1 MSIRRRIAL
10 LVLSV
15 FLSLAAIGGFAIHR
29 SQLSAREVRNVTTGV
44 VPDAIESIELM
55 GQLKDVQIATLAM
68 VNETEPA
75 AIDKRR
81 REIADRKA
89 KLQASLQ
96 TLAAHA
102 KSEAEKGLVA
112 QAMDGVTSYFQ
123 SIDDTAQLALAGQ
136 HEIAQANL
144 AGTVDQYLREE
155 GEIMQTLQVERTRT
169 KDEAIASLN
178 TLQGRTTATLG
189 IATLLTVLA
198 SALIGWLLQRQVVR
212 PIAAM
217 ERRMTDIATHHDY
230 SLRMP
235 VERQDEIGRSIVAF
249 NTMLAKIEESAAEVQ
264 AKNANIRALLQAIPE
279 GILTLESGGV
289 IQPEYSA
296 HLNLI
301 LGPQNHAGSS
311 VMDVLFAASPLSDDE
326 RAALAAAIDAC
337 IGEDEMNFAFNAHLL
352 PAEVRWQPAGVPAVK
367 ILELHWEPMADGQ
380 GVIQRLLL
388 TLRDVTEMRSLAQA
402 AAQQARELTMISEL
416 LALPPGKFA
425 TFLSQTEPDL
435 ERLQALL
442 APAQREVQDPTTL
455 VTHLFRLMHTVKG
468 NARMMGLK
476 TLANAAHQAE
486 DSYDRWRRGEATMD
500 PAQAR
505 EELARVRALAQAYR
519 QLNDETLGR
528 AASAAASALSAQ
540 DLAQLGGLTRRARD
554 QASPAGRAALDE
566 ALDILARAEAVS
578 LDELLAPIEQACAP
592 LAAQLGKPAPQFQ
605 HTGGALRLRK
615 PAQKALTGAFNH
627 LLRNALD
634 HGLEPAAEREAV
646 GKPAQG
652 RIRLHASLAANGLQL
667 TLSDDGRGLNL
678 ARIRSRAL
686 ALGLLSEQ
694 DAASAETLA
703 QLIFAPGFSTAEQ
716 LSDISGRGV
725 GMDAVRADVEALGG
739 SIRLVLGETAGGF
752 APFCTRITLPA
763 DQAWPPVDPAAPV
776 AHRRNAEGGEPTP
789 QGEQAGEHHVV

>member
-1 MSIRRRIAL
+1 
-10 LVLSV
+10 
-15 FLSLAAIGGFAIHR
+15 
-29 SQLSAREVRNVTTGV
+29 
-44 VPDAIESIELM
+44 
-55 GQLKDVQIATLAM
+55 
-68 VNETEPA
+68 
-75 AIDKRR
+75 
-81 REIADRKA
+81 
-89 KLQASLQ
+89 
-96 TLAAHA
+96 
-102 KSEAEKGLVA
+102 
-112 QAMDGVTSYFQ
+112 
-123 SIDDTAQLALAGQ
+123 
-136 HEIAQANL
+136 
-144 AGTVDQYLREE
+144 VDQYLREE

-279 GILTLESGGV
+279 GILTLEAGGV

-301 LGPQNHAGSS
+301 LGPQNHAGCS

-352 PAEVRWQPAGVPAVK
+352 PAEVRWQPAGAPAAK

-380 GVIQRLLL
+380 GTIQRLLL

-455 VTHLFRLMHTVKG
+455 VAHLFRLMHTVKG

-486 DSYDRWRRGEATMD
+486 DSYDRWRRGEAAMD

-505 EELARVRALAQAYR
+505 EELAQVRALAQAYR

-540 DLAQLGGLTRRARD
+540 DLAQLGDLTRQARD
-554 QASPAGRAALDE
+554 QASPAGQAALDE

-578 LDELLAPIEQACAP
+578 LDELLAPIEQACA

-615 PAQKALTGAFNH
+615 PAQKALTGPSTTCCAMRWTMAWSPRPNG
-627 LLRNALD
+627 RP
-634 HGLEPAAEREAV
+634 PASR
-646 GKPAQG
+646 
-652 RIRLHASLAANGLQL
+652 R
-667 TLSDDGRGLNL
+667 RG
-678 ARIRSRAL
+678 
-686 ALGLLSEQ
+686 E
-694 DAASAETLA
+694 SA
-703 QLIFAPGFSTAEQ
+703 
-716 LSDISGRGV
+716 
-725 GMDAVRADVEALGG
+725 
-739 SIRLVLGETAGGF
+739 
-752 APFCTRITLPA
+752 CTP
-763 DQAWPPVDPAAPV
+763 AWPRTACS
-776 AHRRNAEGGEPTP
+776 
-789 QGEQAGEHHVV
+789 

>member
-1 MSIRRRIAL
+1 MSIRLRIAL

-75 AIDKRR
+75 AIEKRR

-136 HEIAQANL
+136 HDIAQANL

-189 IATLLTVLA
+189 IATLLAVLA
-198 SALIGWLLQRQVVR
+198 SALVGWLLQRQVVR

-279 GILTLESGGV
+279 GILTLEAGGV

-301 LGPQNHAGSS
+301 LGPQNHAGCS

-326 RAALAAAIDAC
+326 RAALAAAIDAS

-352 PAEVRWQPAGVPAVK
+352 PAEVCWQPAGAPDAK

-380 GVIQRLLL
+380 GVVQRLLL

-416 LALPPGKFA
+416 LALPAGKFA
-425 TFLSQTEPDL
+425 SFLAQTLPDL
-435 ERLQALL
+435 DRMQALL
-442 APAQREVQDPTTL
+442 APSLNAEPDGAGLLAHLP
-455 VTHLFRLMHTVKG
+455 HLFRLMHTVKG
-468 NARMMGLK
+468 NARTLGLK
-476 TLANAAHQAE
+476 TLANVAHQAE
-486 DSYDRWRRGEATMD
+486 DSYERWRRGEAEMD
-500 PAQAR
+500 GAQAR
-505 EELARVRALAQAYR
+505 RELDEVRALAEAYR
-519 QLNDETLGR
+519 HLHDDTLGR
-528 AASAAASALSAQ
+528 NAAASASTLTEH
-540 DLAQLGGLTRRARD
+540 DVAQLGALTRQARGH
-554 QASPAGRAALDE
+554 ASPQAQDALDE
-566 ALDILARAEAVS
+566 VLEILARAEAVS
-578 LDELLAPIEQACAP
+578 LDELLAPIERGCEA
-592 LAAQLGKPAPQFQ
+592 LAEELGKPVPAFE
-605 HTGGALRLRK
+605 HTGTALRLR
-615 PAQKALTGAFNH
+615 PAAQKALTGAFNH
-627 LLRNALD
+627 LLRNAMD
-634 HGLEPAAEREAV
+634 HGLETAAQREAAH
-646 GKPAQG
+646 KPVQG
-652 RIRLHASLAANGLQL
+652 RIRLEARLAADGLQL
-667 TLSDDGRGLNL
+667 TLADDGRGLNL

-686 ALGLLSEQ
+686 SLGLLSEQ
-694 DAASAETLA
+694 DAASPETLA

-716 LSDISGRGV
+716 VTDISGRGV

-739 SIRLVLGETAGGF
+739 SIRLVLGQTAGDF

-763 DQAWPPVDPAAPV
+763 DQAWAPV
-776 AHRRNAEGGEPTP
+776 AAVAPSAPRASAEHEL
-789 QGEQAGEHHVV
+789 QSEQAGEHHVV

>member
-89 KLQASLQ
+89 RLQASLQ
-96 TLAAHA
+96 TLATHA

-189 IATLLTVLA
+189 VATLLTVLA

-249 NTMLAKIEESAAEVQ
+249 NTMLGKIEESAAEVQ

-279 GILTLESGGV
+279 GILTLEAGGV

-301 LGPQNHAGSS
+301 LGPQNHAGCS

-352 PAEVRWQPAGVPAVK
+352 PAEVCWQPAGAPAAK
-367 ILELHWEPMADGQ
+367 IMELHWEPMADGQ
-380 GVIQRLLL
+380 GMIQRLLL

-442 APAQREVQDPTTL
+442 APAQREVQDPVTL
-455 VTHLFRLMHTVKG
+455 LAHLFRLMHTVKG

-476 TLANAAHQAE
+476 ALANAAHQAE
-486 DSYDRWRRGEATMD
+486 DSYDRWRRGEAAMD

-528 AASAAASALSAQ
+528 RAPADAAALSAQ
-540 DLAQLGGLTRRARD
+540 DMARLGELTRRARD
-554 QASPAGRAALDE
+554 QASPAARAALDE
-566 ALDILARAEAVS
+566 ALDILARTEAVS
-578 LDELLAPIEQACAP
+578 LDELLAPIEQACVP
-592 LAAQLGKPAPQFQ
+592 LADQLGKPAPQFL
-605 HTGGALRLRK
+605 HTGGALWLRR
-615 PAQKALTGAFNH
+615 PAQKALTGVFNH

-634 HGLEPAAEREAV
+634 HGLESAPEREAA

-652 RIRLHASLAANGLQL
+652 RIRLQASLAAEGLQL

-686 ALGLLSEQ
+686 SLGLLGEQ
-694 DAASAETLA
+694 EAASAETLA

-716 LSDISGRGV
+716 VSDISGRGV
-725 GMDAVRADVEALGG
+725 GMDAVRAEVEALGG
-739 SIRLVLGETAGGF
+739 SIRLVLGEAAGGF
-752 APFCTRITLPA
+752 APFCTRICLPA
-763 DQAWPPVDPAAPV
+763 DQAWAPMDAAAPE
-776 AHRRNAEGGEPTP
+776 APRAGAEHAL
-789 QGEQAGEHHVV
+789 QSEQAGEHHVV

>member
-75 AIDKRR
+75 AIEKRR

-136 HEIAQANL
+136 HDIAQANL

-279 GILTLESGGV
+279 GILTLEAGGV

-301 LGPQNHAGSS
+301 LGPQNHAGCS

-352 PAEVRWQPAGVPAVK
+352 PAEVRWQPAGAPAAK

-380 GVIQRLLL
+380 GTIQRLLL

-455 VTHLFRLMHTVKG
+455 VAHLFRLMHTVKG

-486 DSYDRWRRGEATMD
+486 DSYDRWRRGEAAMD

-505 EELARVRALAQAYR
+505 EELAQVRALAQAYR

-540 DLAQLGGLTRRARD
+540 DLAQLGDLTRQARD
-554 QASPAGRAALDE
+554 QASPAGQAALDE

-578 LDELLAPIEQACAP
+578 LDELLARSSRPAP

-634 HGLEPAAEREAV
+634 HGLEPAAEREAA

-652 RIRLHASLAANGLQL
+652 RIRLHASLAADGLQL
-667 TLSDDGRGLNL
+667 TLSDDGRG
-678 ARIRSRAL
+678 
-686 ALGLLSEQ
+686 
-694 DAASAETLA
+694 
-703 QLIFAPGFSTAEQ
+703 
-716 LSDISGRGV
+716 
-725 GMDAVRADVEALGG
+725 
-739 SIRLVLGETAGGF
+739 
-752 APFCTRITLPA
+752 
-763 DQAWPPVDPAAPV
+763 
-776 AHRRNAEGGEPTP
+776 
-789 QGEQAGEHHVV
+789 

>member
-1 MSIRRRIAL
+1 MSIRLRIAL

-75 AIDKRR
+75 AIEKRR

-89 KLQASLQ
+89 RLQASLQ
-96 TLAAHA
+96 TLATHA

-189 IATLLTVLA
+189 VATLLTVLA
-198 SALIGWLLQRQVVR
+198 SAVIGWLLQRQVVR

-279 GILTLESGGV
+279 GILTLEAGGV

-301 LGPQNHAGSS
+301 LGPQNHAGCS

-326 RAALAAAIDAC
+326 RAALAAAIDAS

-352 PAEVRWQPAGVPAVK
+352 PAEVCWQPAGASAAK

-380 GVIQRLLL
+380 GVVQRLLL

-416 LALPPGKFA
+416 LALPAGKFA
-425 TFLSQTEPDL
+425 SFLAQTLPDL
-435 ERLQALL
+435 DRMQALL
-442 APAQREVQDPTTL
+442 APALNAEPDDGGLLAQ
-455 VTHLFRLMHTVKG
+455 LFRLMHTVKG
-468 NARMMGLK
+468 NARTLGLK
-476 TLANAAHQAE
+476 TLANVAHQAE
-486 DSYDRWRRGEATMD
+486 DSYDRWRRGEAEMD
-500 PAQAR
+500 VAQAR
-505 EELARVRALAQAYR
+505 SELGEVRALAEAYR
-519 QLNDETLGR
+519 HLHDDTLGR
-528 AASAAASALSAQ
+528 NAAASASTLSEH
-540 DLAQLGGLTRRARD
+540 DVAQLGALTRQARGH
-554 QASPAGRAALDE
+554 ASPQAQDALDE
-566 ALDILARAEAVS
+566 VLEILARAEAVS
-578 LDELLAPIEQACAP
+578 LDELLAPIERGCEA
-592 LAAQLGKPAPQFQ
+592 LAEELGKPVPAFE
-605 HTGGALRLRK
+605 HTGTALRLR
-615 PAQKALTGAFNH
+615 PSAQKVLTGAFNH
-627 LLRNALD
+627 LLRNAMD
-634 HGLEPAAEREAV
+634 HGLETAAQREAAH
-646 GKPAQG
+646 KPAQG
-652 RIRLHASLAANGLQL
+652 RIRLEASLAADGLQL
-667 TLSDDGRGLNL
+667 TLADDGRGLNL

-686 ALGLLSEQ
+686 SLGLLNEQ

-703 QLIFAPGFSTAEQ
+703 QLIFAPGFSTAERVT
-716 LSDISGRGV
+716 DISGRGV

-739 SIRLVLGETAGGF
+739 SIRLVLGQTSGDF
-752 APFCTRITLPA
+752 APFSTRISLPA
-763 DQAWPPVDPAAPV
+763 DQAWAPMTPAAPS
-776 AHRRNAEGGEPTP
+776 APRADAEHAL
-789 QGEQAGEHHVV
+789 QSEQTGEHHVV